1 MLEVPSRTLG
11 MSAGY
16 SKGRLS
22 MSWRVS
28 RASDWIN
35 YDRLSLLS
43 DFVSGKN
50 ALVGSELRAYWKN
63 YDGVTRVGGRLGYS
77 FARGIAF
84 TLDGENLLNE
94 QRGEPDNVTVLPGR
108 TLSAGLRLR
117 F

>member
-1 MLEVPSRTLG
+1 
-11 MSAGY
+11 
-16 SKGRLS
+16 

-35 YDRLSLLS
+35 YDRLALLS
-43 DFVSGKN
+43 AFASDKN
-50 ALVGSELRAYWKN
+50 DPGQFVGSQLRSYWKK
-63 YDGVTRVGGRLGYS
+63 YDGVTRIGGRIGYS
-77 FARGIAF
+77 LSRGMTF